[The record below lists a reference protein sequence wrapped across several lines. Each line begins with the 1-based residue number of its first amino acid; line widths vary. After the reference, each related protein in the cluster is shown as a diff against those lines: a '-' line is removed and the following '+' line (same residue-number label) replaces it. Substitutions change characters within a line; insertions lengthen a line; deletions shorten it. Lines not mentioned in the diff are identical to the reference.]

1 MSRLDLL
8 DACEAWVRRIVFVD
22 LDPSIEVETLEPE
35 LSSLERS
42 FAVTLPERRR
52 RTYVGGRVALRRAL
66 SSIDALDVGDIGVD
80 DRGAPTLPD
89 ELSGSIAHK
98 DEVAVA
104 YAERSEDGEKAG
116 VDVEL
121 SRRLSEGVVRRILCD
136 DERMELEARG
146 AEAASGAA
154 LERFAAKEAIY
165 KAIDPFLRRYV
176 GFREVRLR
184 EAEAGSLL
192 AEGAVIEG
200 LDVRARVARVLG
212 PRGQALVVALAHARP
227 RR

>member
-1 MSRLDLL
+1 VELDMLAT
-8 DACEAWVRRIVFVD
+8 DATDGWVRRSVLVD
-22 LDPSIEVETLEPE
+22 LDPSIALDALEVE
-35 LSSLERS
+35 LSAVERALAWS
-42 FAVTLPERRR
+42 MPERRR

-66 SSIDALDVGDIGVD
+66 AELGLLDVGDIGAD
-80 DRGAPTLPD
+80 DRGAPALPN

-104 YAERSEDGEKAG
+104 YVERRSQGGRVG

-121 SRRLSEGVVRRILCD
+121 SRELSEGVVRRVLCD
-136 DERMELEARG
+136 DELQELEACGEQVR
-146 AEAASGAA
+146 ARVA

-184 EAEAGSLL
+184 ETEPGLL
-192 AEGAVIEG
+192 HAEGAALEPLRV
-200 LDVRARVARVLG
+200 VAQVARMLG
-212 PRGQALVVALAHARP
+212 PRGQGLVLAFARA
-227 RR
+227 RAR